1 MFGYAPEESVGQRL
15 RNLVAPDAL
24 EPLNITEHPDL
35 LAGKKV
41 EREVVRQR
49 KDGARFHAHITA
61 KRIQLSEDDDA
72 AYLIYRDIT
81 ERKQAETLLAG
92 EKRLLEVIANG
103 SPLATTLDALCR
115 LAEDVDRDSLV
126 SILLV
131 DRNRGRVRHGAAP
144 SLGHG

>member
-61 KRIQLSEDDDA
+61 KRIHLSEDDDA

-81 ERKQAETLLAG
+81 ERKQAETLLARAAHSNAG
-92 EKRLLEVIANG
+92 
-103 SPLATTLDALCR
+103 
-115 LAEDVDRDSLV
+115 AEEPNRTAHAPREHRDRA
-126 SILLV
+126 
-131 DRNRGRVRHGAAP
+131 H
-144 SLGHG
+144 